1 MSVCVCSNTQMVFF
15 VCVDECCLCL
25 CRMSVMLHLDLHPVL
40 SAWAWGV
47 GGGSGASSHMVRR
60 VGSARL
66 VFVYGFGGFVRL
78 TSGSR
83 VAGTFE
89 ILSCSYLQ
97 QIIPGFD

>member
-1 MSVCVCSNTQMVFF
+1 MPVQDVCDAAFGSASSF
-15 VCVDECCLCL
+15 ECLG
-25 CRMSVMLHLDLHPVL
+25 M
-40 SAWAWGV
+40 GGG

-97 QIIPGFD
+97 QIIPGFDWQFLL